1 MMAGVSIIKSLGQV
15 IFASMSDRKMG
26 KDPIFSLKIESIRM
40 PPLICQE
47 SGEIGERM
55 REEENDRGINRLVSS
70 P

>member
-26 KDPIFSLKIESIRM
+26 KDPICSLKIESIRI

-47 SGEIGERM
+47 SGGNRGADERGGERPW
-55 REEENDRGINRLVSS
+55 N
-70 P
+70 